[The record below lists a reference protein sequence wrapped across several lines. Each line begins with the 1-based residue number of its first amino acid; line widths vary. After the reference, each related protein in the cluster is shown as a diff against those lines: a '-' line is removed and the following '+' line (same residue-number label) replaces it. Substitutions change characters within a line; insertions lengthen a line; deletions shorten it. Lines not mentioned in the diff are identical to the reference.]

1 MSSSTQTHRI
11 IPFSLE
17 RIYGAFSDGK
27 TLATWWGPTGFTNE
41 FETFEFKTGG
51 RWKFTMIGPD
61 GHRYA
66 NQSLV
71 QELRPAEKV
80 VIRHDCAPY
89 FTLTVRLEP
98 HASGTMLH
106 WEGVF
111 DDPKVFEAVKH
122 IVIPANEQNLDRLTE
137 VLRAKS

>member
-1 MSSSTQTHRI
+1 MNSSTQTQRI
-11 IPFSLE
+11 IPFSPE
-17 RIYGAFSDGK
+17 RVYAAFAEGK
-27 TLATWWGPTGFTNE
+27 TLATWWGPSGFTNE

-66 NQSLV
+66 NQSIF

-98 HASGTMLH
+98 HTGGTMLH

-122 IVIPANEQNLDRLTE
+122 IVIPSNEQNLDRLIE